1 MEIPMT
7 HLFKYTAIAALA
19 LTTAMPAFAAA
30 HLDISNMT
38 CNEYEELSRADRNKV
53 AVMAVSELSSGA
65 EVAVETPKATE
76 STNVSPSSES
86 PTGSAETSATATS
99 TSGAGDDMSRYE
111 EEISLMNRI
120 CTFNPTTMVM
130 EAAAG
135 QRGKR

>member
-1 MEIPMT
+1 MT
-7 HLFKYTAIAALA
+7 HLI
-19 LTTAMPAFAAA
+19 
-30 HLDISNMT
+30 
-38 CNEYEELSRADRNKV
+38 
-53 AVMAVSELSSGA
+53 
-65 EVAVETPKATE
+65 
-76 STNVSPSSES
+76 
-86 PTGSAETSATATS
+86 GSTATS

>member
-1 MEIPMT
+1 MT
-7 HLFKYTAIAALA
+7 HLFKSTAIAALA

-53 AVMAVSELSSGA
+53 AAMAVSELSSGA

>member
-1 MEIPMT
+1 MT